1 MLLEMYEDHGKK
13 MKITVFTH
21 LVSLLSLMFMLTL
34 GVLFVVWTN
43 FDSDAILIMGIFF
56 LIDAIPSLYLHYEYW
71 TTNRAEEV
79 VLRSSEILIRKNGND
94 IIVKSEEIKKITI
107 YLSPAL
113 YKNSNFHLLAIEA
126 YHYAK
131 INLKSGEEIILTSL
145 LNPKLHRDLKQVKG
159 VLFERRKT
167 LFCQLGLF
175 NKWLSS

>member
-1 MLLEMYEDHGKK
+1 MYEDHGGKTLR
-13 MKITVFTH
+13 ITLNNQLRMLSFHLFGTIMMIITLWLLEFENDFLVVF
-21 LVSLLSLMFMLTL
+21 
-34 GVLFVVWTN
+34 LFFW
-43 FDSDAILIMGIFF
+43 LIYTISVM
-56 LIDAIPSLYLHYEYW
+56 YLHYEYW
-71 TTNRAEEV
+71 ITNRGEDIT
-79 VLRSSEILIRKNGND
+79 LRSSEILIRKNGSD

-113 YKNSNFHLLAIEA
+113 YKNSNFQLLAIEA

-131 INLKSGEEIILTSL
+131 VELKLGDEIILTSL
-145 LNPKLHRDLKQVKG
+145 LSPKLHKDLKEVKG